1 MNRISELKFKV
12 YHSMPVGG
20 KHRTTERDM
29 TLSKIRES
37 IRLILKTYNMNGY
50 SPITVGVGGGSSSG
64 DYIRIDIEGYVFGF
78 GRVDHHVLSIERPSN
93 LPEEMFFNIE
103 DSLDKEFGSMVKKA
117 EMKFL
122 VKVVKWDANNNK
134 LLSRGSMSVGEIKNT
149 MRKFFDFDDLIE
161 VENPKKSFK
170 TRGLDFITIHN
181 ENVFVEEGHSII
193 IDRPEDM
200 DEELFQ
206 KILKGAGLL
215 EEHEIKALGRS
226 LSKRAEMK
234 FNVLVGEWFNDGTGS
249 PLKRNKMSIG
259 GVKDQIRNTFDF
271 DEPIVLEKKSDAI
284 WIENEHRDGNGHTII
299 IKCPED
305 MDEKLFQKILKGA
318 GLWEERDIKAL
329 GRSLSKRAERK
340 FNVSVVGW
348 DANNSRVLKRG
359 KMTIGEI
366 KDQIRNTFDF
376 EEQVSAETVR
386 EMYSLSSLKIDEVQI
401 TNEHREADAGH
412 SVIIYR
418 PEDMDQDL
426 FMRII
431 KRARLWKE
439 HDIRSLGR
447 SISKR
452 AEMRFDIS
460 VYDWTKPYQA
470 TTKYKW
476 SLKEI
481 VSYVREEFL
490 SDKGGVS
497 ISLDPD
503 KRMVTVAYTRYGKVD
518 DGLTLRI
525 HRPSTMD
532 WEVFYK
538 ILRRVDLTDSFMQYE
553 SKLYK
558 RAEMRF
564 ELLVVRS
571 RSGSRRNEM
580 ATRKEIENY
589 VRDFNDVKTW
599 SMEGSEWISVEGRN
613 KEDNDLWVLH
623 IKKPDNMEWRTFLMV
638 LGGTGLEVDQFKNRK
653 AEMKFDLTFIYDDG
667 SGAGDMVDVVK
678 GTLKDAKNYIRNNFK
693 RGKKIHIEVEYSS
706 DNVFYSQ
713 PDIEEGESSY
723 EMYIG
728 CPEGMKWE
736 LFLKILEGAGLLNTP
751 KVNSLVKM
759 KRKAELIF
767 RVNYKSLHKHEKG
780 FFAPSMDFLPMK
792 QIIERMRIFYTGLR
806 SLKDGVVDIHVKL
819 RPSKYTLPSDV
830 TYTFSTDSY
839 RATLAIISPDTIS
852 PQVFLNILKGA
863 GIYADNN
870 EYDEKRIVRKRIL
883 KKSSIQKSAELKF
896 DARRETW
903 EVRGGKKHMDTED
916 KDMTLTEIKDKI
928 REYFKHSYDGT
939 ASELE
944 IDSYKRYQLV
954 ELYNQKHDECRTKG
968 TVIMIA
974 CPDDMEWETFLKIIR
989 LSGLLDENKV
999 KRMY

>member
-1 MNRISELKFKV
+1 MISVKFFESVYEDSDSLYYFCFRIFEGKLKGCFYFNRVFIDFFSRTNKEYEEMNRISELKFKV

-29 TLSKIRES
+29 TLSKIRET

-50 SPITVGVGGGSSSG
+50 SPITVSVGGGSSSG
-64 DYIRIDIEGYVFGF
+64 DYIRIDIEGYIFGT

-93 LPEEMFFNIE
+93 IPEEMFFNIE
-103 DSLDKEFGSMVKKA
+103 DSLDREFGSMVKKA
-117 EMKFL
+117 EMKF
-122 VKVVKWDANNNK
+122 K
-134 LLSRGSMSVGEIKNT
+134 
-149 MRKFFDFDDLIE
+149 
-161 VENPKKSFK
+161 
-170 TRGLDFITIHN
+170 
-181 ENVFVEEGHSII
+181 
-193 IDRPEDM
+193 
-200 DEELFQ
+200 
-206 KILKGAGLL
+206 
-215 EEHEIKALGRS
+215 
-226 LSKRAEMK
+226 
-234 FNVLVGEWFNDGTGS
+234 VLVGEWFNDGSST

-259 GVKDQIRNTFDF
+259 GVKDQIRNTFKF

-305 MDEKLFQKILKGA
+305 MDEGLFQNILKGA
-318 GLWEERDIKAL
+318 GLWE
-329 GRSLSKRAERK
+329 
-340 FNVSVVGW
+340 
-348 DANNSRVLKRG
+348 
-359 KMTIGEI
+359 
-366 KDQIRNTFDF
+366 
-376 EEQVSAETVR
+376 
-386 EMYSLSSLKIDEVQI
+386 
-401 TNEHREADAGH
+401 
-412 SVIIYR
+412 
-418 PEDMDQDL
+418 
-426 FMRII
+426 
-431 KRARLWKE
+431 E

-452 AEMRFDIS
+452 AEM
-460 VYDWTKPYQA
+460 K
-470 TTKYKW
+470 
-476 SLKEI
+476 
-481 VSYVREEFL
+481 
-490 SDKGGVS
+490 
-497 ISLDPD
+497 
-503 KRMVTVAYTRYGKVD
+503 
-518 DGLTLRI
+518 
-525 HRPSTMD
+525 
-532 WEVFYK
+532 
-538 ILRRVDLTDSFMQYE
+538 
-553 SKLYK
+553 
-558 RAEMRF
+558 F

-653 AEMKFDLTFIYDDG
+653 AEIKFDLTFIYDDG

-693 RGKKIHIEVEYSS
+693 GGRNIHIEVEYSS

-728 CPEGMKWE
+728 CPKSMKWE
-736 LFLKILEGAGLLNTP
+736 VFLKVLEGAGLLNTP

-767 RVNYKSLHKHEKG
+767 RVNYKSLHKHDKG
-780 FFAPSMDFLPMK
+780 FFAHDTDFLPMK
-792 QIIERMRIFYTGLR
+792 QIIERMRLFYTGLR

-819 RPSKYTLPSDV
+819 RPSKYDLSSDV

-839 RATLAIISPDTIS
+839 RATLAIISPDTMS
-852 PQVFLNILKGA
+852 PQVFLKILKGA

-896 DARRETW
+896 DTRRETW

-968 TVIMIA
+968 TVIMIG
-974 CPDDMEWETFLKIIR
+974 CPDDMKWETFLMVIR
-989 LSGLLDENKV
+989 SSGLLDENKV